1 MDTTFT
7 LDPRLLK
14 QRITND
20 LGLAAEEEALY
31 STHVTDNNQVS
42 DDRSRHRQL
51 EDSYQ
56 NHFEEVCPT
65 VRKWKQLS
73 ETVDIDGNEV
83 VIDNSL
89 SRENQTYY
97 TFECLNGAL
106 LVNVNVNLNS
116 QCKMRYTYV
125 RMYHHLKIEGFNGK
139 TRWNFVEVPSHCSCE
154 LVPPGVTCDP
164 Y

>member
-1 MDTTFT
+1 
-7 LDPRLLK
+7 
-14 QRITND
+14 
-20 LGLAAEEEALY
+20 
-31 STHVTDNNQVS
+31 VS
-42 DDRSRHRQL
+42 DERSRHRQL

-97 TFECLNGAL
+97 TFECLNRCSACKH
-106 LVNVNVNLNS
+106 VSLNS
-116 QCKMRYTYV
+116 QCKMRYTLRQNV
-125 RMYHHLKIEGFNGK
+125 S
-139 TRWNFVEVPSHCSCE
+139 PSQ
-154 LVPPGVTCDP
+154 D
-164 Y
+164 